1 MLLAFMLVLTC
12 TAPALAEQA
21 TPAQTE
27 QTEPAQTTQTTPAQ
41 GEQTE
46 PAGAHSIVE
55 KTYTFYIGKT
65 ADDTLNQ
72 EFPLYFID
80 GVDDLPY
87 VEITDW
93 AKLLYFINT
102 DMNGDPGYGLDV
114 HYQDDAV
121 VLERENSYTLAFDFV
136 NDRLVFLDYD
146 GFMHNSND
154 TALIDLVSEAGTDEN
169 GNAELIWRD
178 RKSSFDRYGDEMTVD
193 LAANGIHMVYQDE
206 GCYVP
211 LQTLNDFTLL
221 PSLIGVV
228 FNGQALFLANDNLF
242 YDYSVGDYTEV
253 AEIYY
258 DAPTGDRSDALA
270 EYSYNELCPE
280 IHHRLLL

>member
-1 MLLAFMLVLTC
+1 MNISDYASRVK
-12 TAPALAEQA
+12 QKSQSIRIKSHH
-21 TPAQTE
+21 TP
-27 QTEPAQTTQTTPAQ
+27 
-41 GEQTE
+41 

-102 DMNGDPGYGLDV
+102 DMNGDPG
-114 HYQDDAV
+114 
-121 VLERENSYTLAFDFV
+121 
-136 NDRLVFLDYD
+136 RLVFLDYD

-221 PSLIGVV
+221 
-228 FNGQALFLANDNLF
+228 Q
-242 YDYSVGDYTEV
+242 
-253 AEIYY
+253 
-258 DAPTGDRSDALA
+258 RSIMMPPPGTAVTHWQSTA
-270 EYSYNELCPE
+270 TMSSAW
-280 IHHRLLL
+280 RSTRSTA

>member
-1 MLLAFMLVLTC
+1 MRINHKTRWLSMLLAFMLVLTC

-121 VLERENSYTLAFDFV
+121 VL
-136 NDRLVFLDYD
+136 
-146 GFMHNSND
+146 
-154 TALIDLVSEAGTDEN
+154 
-169 GNAELIWRD
+169 
-178 RKSSFDRYGDEMTVD
+178 
-193 LAANGIHMVYQDE
+193 
-206 GCYVP
+206 
-211 LQTLNDFTLL
+211 
-221 PSLIGVV
+221 
-228 FNGQALFLANDNLF
+228 
-242 YDYSVGDYTEV
+242 
-253 AEIYY
+253 
-258 DAPTGDRSDALA
+258 
-270 EYSYNELCPE
+270 
-280 IHHRLLL
+280 

>member
-1 MLLAFMLVLTC
+1 MLLAFMLLLTC

-21 TPAQTE
+21 PPVQAEQANPAQSE
-27 QTEPAQTTQTTPAQ
+27 QTQ
-41 GEQTE
+41 

-55 KTYTFYIGKT
+55 KSYTFYIGKT

-102 DMNGDPGYGLDV
+102 EMNSDPGYGLDV

-121 VLERENSYTLAFDFV
+121 VLERENSYTLTFDFV

-178 RKSSFDRYGDEMTVD
+178 KKSSFDRYGDEMTVD
-193 LAANGIHMVYQDE
+193 LAANGIHMVFQDE

-228 FNGQALFLANDNLF
+228 FNGQALFFANDNLF
-242 YDYSVGDYTEV
+242 
-253 AEIYY
+253 
-258 DAPTGDRSDALA
+258 
-270 EYSYNELCPE
+270 
-280 IHHRLLL
+280 

>member
-1 MLLAFMLVLTC
+1 MRINPKTRWLSMLLAFMLVLTC

-21 TPAQTE
+21 TPAQAE
-27 QTEPAQTTQTTPAQ
+27 EA
-41 GEQTE
+41 E

-178 RKSSFDRYGDEMTVD
+178 KKSSFDRYGDELIVD

-228 FNGQALFLANDNLF
+228 FNGQRSSLPMTTSFMI
-242 YDYSVGDYTEV
+242 T
-253 AEIYY
+253 
-258 DAPTGDRSDALA
+258 APGTTPKLQRSIMTHPPGTAVTHWQSTA
-270 EYSYNELCPE
+270 TMNCAWHST
-280 IHHRLLL
+280 RSTV